1 MFEDTLECHGGI
13 LIIMNKAL
21 AIFELMRLDKPIGI
35 YLLLWPALLALVI
48 STNGDFEY
56 ADLLIVIA
64 GSVLVRSAGCVINDI
79 WDKDLDG
86 GVERTKTRPIPS
98 KKLSISES
106 WAVFAILGVLSL
118 MLLSLT
124 NTNTMYVSIC
134 FGLMIVI
141 YPLTKRFFIGPQIF
155 LGLTFNP
162 TIIVYAMT
170 NELNNP
176 TMIFLYLAI
185 AAKTI
190 AFDSFYGLCDIDDD
204 KKLGINSTPLWWG
217 SKTLLIIAILQFTVI
232 GLLLIVGSKAGLSFA
247 WYIGIILLSGFY
259 FYQHKLASQ
268 KNFLLAF
275 KNNHWASLYL
285 LMLSGFCFLI
295 I

>member
-1 MFEDTLECHGGI
+1 
-13 LIIMNKAL
+13 MNKIM
-21 AIFELMRLDKPIGI
+21 AIIELMRLNKPIGI

-48 STNGDFEY
+48 STNGNFEY
-56 ADLLIVIA
+56 SHLLIVIT
-64 GSVLVRSAGCVINDI
+64 GSILVRSAGCVINDI
-79 WDKDLDG
+79 WDQDLDG
-86 GVERTKTRPIPS
+86 DVERTKKRPIPS

-106 WAVFAILGVLSL
+106 WAVFVALGVLSL

-124 NTNTMYVSIC
+124 NTNTIFISIC
-134 FGLMIVI
+134 FGLMIVL

-176 TMIFLYLAI
+176 TMIFLYFAI

-190 AFDSFYGLCDIDDD
+190 AFDSFYGLCDIEDD
-204 KKLGINSTPLWWG
+204 KKLGIHSTPLWWG
-217 SKTLLIIAILQFTVI
+217 SKTLLVIAILQFTVI
-232 GLLLIVGSKAGLSFA
+232 SLFLIVGLKAELSFA

-259 FYQHKLASQ
+259 FYQHRLASQ
-268 KNFLLAF
+268 KKFLLAF
-275 KNNHWASLYL
+275 KNNHWASFYL
-285 LMLSGFCFLI
+285 LILSVFCFLI

>member
-1 MFEDTLECHGGI
+1 M
-13 LIIMNKAL
+13 L

-35 YLLLWPALLALVI
+35 YLLLWPALLALII
-48 STNGDFEY
+48 STKGNFEY
-56 ADLLIVIA
+56 VDLLIVII
-64 GSVLVRSAGCVINDI
+64 GSILVRSAGCVINDI

-86 GVERTKTRPIPS
+86 GVERTKMRPIPS

-106 WAVFAILGVLSL
+106 WAVFAMLGVLSL

-124 NTNTMYVSIC
+124 NANTIFISIC
-134 FGLMIVI
+134 FGLMIVL

-176 TMIFLYLAI
+176 TMLFLYFAI

-190 AFDSFYGLCDIDDD
+190 AFDTYYGLCDLEDD

-217 SKTLLIIAILQFTVI
+217 TKTLLIIAILQIVVI
-232 GLLLIVGSKAGLSFA
+232 NLLFVVGYKAELSSA
-247 WYIGIILLSGFY
+247 WFIGIILLSGFY
-259 FYQHKLASQ
+259 FYQYNLASQ
-268 KNFLLAF
+268 KKFLMAF

-285 LMLSGFCFLI
+285 LALSVLCFVI

>member
-1 MFEDTLECHGGI
+1 
-13 LIIMNKAL
+13 MNKIM
-21 AIFELMRLDKPIGI
+21 AIIELMRLNKPIGI

-48 STNGDFEY
+48 STNGNFEY
-56 ADLLIVIA
+56 SHLLIVIT
-64 GSVLVRSAGCVINDI
+64 GSILVRSAGCVINDI
-79 WDKDLDG
+79 WDQDLDG
-86 GVERTKTRPIPS
+86 DVERTKTRPIPS

-106 WAVFAILGVLSL
+106 WAVFVALGVLSL

-124 NTNTMYVSIC
+124 NTNTIFISIC
-134 FGLMIVI
+134 FGLMII
-141 YPLTKRFFIGPQIF
+141 LYPLTKRFFIGPQIF

-176 TMIFLYLAI
+176 TMIFLYFAM

-190 AFDSFYGLCDIDDD
+190 AFDSFYGLCDAEDD
-204 KKLGINSTPLWWG
+204 KKLGIHSTPLWWG
-217 SKTLLIIAILQFTVI
+217 SKTLLVIAILQFAVI
-232 GLLLIVGSKAGLSFA
+232 SLFLIVGLKAELSFA

-259 FYQHKLASQ
+259 FYQHQLASQ

-275 KNNHWASLYL
+275 KNNHWA
-285 LMLSGFCFLI
+285 
-295 I
+295 

>member
-1 MFEDTLECHGGI
+1 
-13 LIIMNKAL
+13 MNKAL

-64 GSVLVRSAGCVINDI
+64 GSILVRSAGCVINDI

-176 TMIFLYLAI
+176 TMIFLYFAI

-217 SKTLLIIAILQFTVI
+217 SKTLMIIAILQFTVI

-275 KNNHWASLYL
+275 KNNHWAFLYL

>member
-1 MFEDTLECHGGI
+1 
-13 LIIMNKAL
+13 MNKAL

-64 GSVLVRSAGCVINDI
+64 GSILVRSAGCVINDI

-106 WAVFAILGVLSL
+106 WAVFAVLGVLSL

-247 WYIGIILLSGFY
+247 WYIEPSVT
-259 FYQHKLASQ
+259 
-268 KNFLLAF
+268 
-275 KNNHWASLYL
+275 
-285 LMLSGFCFLI
+285 
-295 I
+295 

>member
-1 MFEDTLECHGGI
+1 
-13 LIIMNKAL
+13 MNKIM
-21 AIFELMRLDKPIGI
+21 AIIELMRFNKPIGI

-48 STNGDFEY
+48 STNGNFEY
-56 ADLLIVIA
+56 SHLLIVIT
-64 GSVLVRSAGCVINDI
+64 GSILVRSAGCVINDI
-79 WDKDLDG
+79 WDQDLDG
-86 GVERTKTRPIPS
+86 DVERTKTRPIPS

-106 WAVFAILGVLSL
+106 WAVFVALGVFSL

-124 NTNTMYVSIC
+124 NTNTIFISIC
-134 FGLMIVI
+134 FGLMII
-141 YPLTKRFFIGPQIF
+141 LYPLTKRFFIGPQIF

-176 TMIFLYLAI
+176 TMIFLYFAI

-190 AFDSFYGLCDIDDD
+190 AFDSFYGLCDVEDD
-204 KKLGINSTPLWWG
+204 KKLGIHSTPLWWG
-217 SKTLLIIAILQFTVI
+217 SKTLLVIAILQFAVI
-232 GLLLIVGSKAGLSFA
+232 SLFLIVGLKAELSFA

-259 FYQHKLASQ
+259 FYQHQLASQ

-285 LMLSGFCFLI
+285 LILSVFCFLI

>member
-1 MFEDTLECHGGI
+1 
-13 LIIMNKAL
+13 MNKML

-48 STNGDFEY
+48 STKGNFEY
-56 ADLLIVIA
+56 VDLLIVII
-64 GSVLVRSAGCVINDI
+64 GSILVRSAGCVINDI

-86 GVERTKTRPIPS
+86 GVERTKMRPIPS

-106 WAVFAILGVLSL
+106 WAVFAMLGVLSL

-124 NTNTMYVSIC
+124 NANTIFISIC
-134 FGLMIVI
+134 FGLMIVL

-176 TMIFLYLAI
+176 TMLFLYFAI

-190 AFDSFYGLCDIDDD
+190 AFDTYYGLCDLEDD

-217 SKTLLIIAILQFTVI
+217 TKTLLIIAILQIVVI
-232 GLLLIVGSKAGLSFA
+232 NLLFVVG
-247 WYIGIILLSGFY
+247 
-259 FYQHKLASQ
+259 
-268 KNFLLAF
+268 
-275 KNNHWASLYL
+275 
-285 LMLSGFCFLI
+285 
-295 I
+295 

>member
-1 MFEDTLECHGGI
+1 
-13 LIIMNKAL
+13 MNKAL

-48 STNGDFEY
+48 STNGDFKY
-56 ADLLIVIA
+56 ADLLIVIT
-64 GSVLVRSAGCVINDI
+64 GSILVRSAGCVINDI

-98 KKLSISES
+98 KKLSTSES
-106 WAVFAILGVLSL
+106 WTVFAILGVLSL

-124 NTNTMYVSIC
+124 NTNTIYVSIC

-176 TMIFLYLAI
+176 TMIFLYFAI

-190 AFDSFYGLCDIDDD
+190 AFDSFYGLCDIEDD

-217 SKTLLIIAILQFTVI
+217 SKTLSIIAILQFAVI
-232 GLLLIVGSKAGLSFA
+232 SLLLIVGLKAELSSA
-247 WYIGIILLSGFY
+247 WYIGIILLGGFY
-259 FYQHKLASQ
+259 FYQHRLASQ

-275 KNNHWASLYL
+275 KNNNWASLYL
-285 LMLSGFCFLI
+285 LILSGFCFLI

>member
-1 MFEDTLECHGGI
+1 
-13 LIIMNKAL
+13 MNKIM
-21 AIFELMRLDKPIGI
+21 AIIELMRLNKPIGI

-48 STNGDFEY
+48 STNGNFEY
-56 ADLLIVIA
+56 SHLLIVIT
-64 GSVLVRSAGCVINDI
+64 GSILVRSAGCVINDI
-79 WDKDLDG
+79 WDQDLDG

-106 WAVFAILGVLSL
+106 WAVFVALGVFSL

-124 NTNTMYVSIC
+124 NTNTIFISIC
-134 FGLMIVI
+134 FGLMII
-141 YPLTKRFFIGPQIF
+141 LYPLTKRFFIGPQIF

-176 TMIFLYLAI
+176 TMIFLYFAI

-190 AFDSFYGLCDIDDD
+190 AFDSFYGLCDVEDD
-204 KKLGINSTPLWWG
+204 KKLGIHSTPLWWG
-217 SKTLLIIAILQFTVI
+217 SKTLLVIAILQFAVI
-232 GLLLIVGSKAGLSFA
+232 SLFLIVGLKAELSFA

-259 FYQHKLASQ
+259 FYQHQLASQ

-285 LMLSGFCFLI
+285 LILSVFCFLI

>member
-1 MFEDTLECHGGI
+1 
-13 LIIMNKAL
+13 
-21 AIFELMRLDKPIGI
+21 MRLNKPIGI

-48 STNGDFEY
+48 STNGNFEY
-56 ADLLIVIA
+56 SHLLIVIT
-64 GSVLVRSAGCVINDI
+64 GSILVRSAGCVINDI
-79 WDKDLDG
+79 WDQDLDG
-86 GVERTKTRPIPS
+86 DVERTKTRPIPS

-106 WAVFAILGVLSL
+106 WAVFVALGVLSL

-124 NTNTMYVSIC
+124 NTNTIFISIC
-134 FGLMIVI
+134 FGLMII
-141 YPLTKRFFIGPQIF
+141 LYPLTKRFFIGPQIF

-176 TMIFLYLAI
+176 TMIFLYFAI

-190 AFDSFYGLCDIDDD
+190 AFDSFYGLCDVEDD
-204 KKLGINSTPLWWG
+204 KKLGIHSTPLWWG
-217 SKTLLIIAILQFTVI
+217 SKTLLVIAILQFAVI
-232 GLLLIVGSKAGLSFA
+232 SLFLIVGLKAELSFA

-259 FYQHKLASQ
+259 FYQHQLASQ

-285 LMLSGFCFLI
+285 LILSVFCFLI

>member
-1 MFEDTLECHGGI
+1 
-13 LIIMNKAL
+13 MNKML

-48 STNGDFEY
+48 STKGNFEY
-56 ADLLIVIA
+56 VDLLIVII
-64 GSVLVRSAGCVINDI
+64 GSILVRSAGCVINDI

-86 GVERTKTRPIPS
+86 GVERTKMRPIPS
-98 KKLSISES
+98 KKLSIYES

-124 NTNTMYVSIC
+124 NANTIFISIC
-134 FGLMIVI
+134 FGLMIVL

-176 TMIFLYLAI
+176 TMLFLYFAI

-190 AFDSFYGLCDIDDD
+190 AFDTYYGLCDLEDD

-217 SKTLLIIAILQFTVI
+217 TKTLLIIAILQIVVI
-232 GLLLIVGSKAGLSFA
+232 NLLFVVGYKAELSSA
-247 WYIGIILLSGFY
+247 WFIGIILLSGFY
-259 FYQHKLASQ
+259 FYQYNLASQ
-268 KNFLLAF
+268 KKFLMAF

-285 LMLSGFCFLI
+285 LALSVLCFVI

>member
-1 MFEDTLECHGGI
+1 
-13 LIIMNKAL
+13 MNKML

-35 YLLLWPALLALVI
+35 YLLLWPALLALII
-48 STNGDFEY
+48 STKGNFEY
-56 ADLLIVIA
+56 VDLLIVII
-64 GSVLVRSAGCVINDI
+64 GSILVRSTGCVINDI

-86 GVERTKTRPIPS
+86 GVERTKMRPIPS

-106 WAVFAILGVLSL
+106 WAVFAMLGVLSL

-124 NTNTMYVSIC
+124 NANTIFISFC
-134 FGLMIVI
+134 FGLMIVL

-170 NELNNP
+170 NELNNS
-176 TMIFLYLAI
+176 TMLFLYFAI

-190 AFDSFYGLCDIDDD
+190 AFDTYYGLCDLEDD

-217 SKTLLIIAILQFTVI
+217 TKTLLIIAILQIVVI
-232 GLLLIVGSKAGLSFA
+232 NLLFVVGYKAELSSA
-247 WYIGIILLSGFY
+247 WFIGIILLSGFY
-259 FYQHKLASQ
+259 FYQYNLALQ
-268 KNFLLAF
+268 KKFLMAF

-285 LMLSGFCFLI
+285 LALSVLCFVI

>member
-1 MFEDTLECHGGI
+1 
-13 LIIMNKAL
+13 
-21 AIFELMRLDKPIGI
+21 MRLNKPIGI

-48 STNGDFEY
+48 STNGDFMY
-56 ADLLIVIA
+56 SHLLIIII
-64 GSVLVRSAGCVINDI
+64 GSILVRSAGCVINDI

-86 GVERTKTRPIPS
+86 GVKRTKTRPIPS

-106 WAVFAILGVLSL
+106 WAVFVALGALSL
-118 MLLSLT
+118 VLLSLT
-124 NTNTMYVSIC
+124 NTNTIFISIC
-134 FGLMIVI
+134 FGFMIVL

-162 TIIVYAMT
+162 TIIVYAIT

-176 TMIFLYLAI
+176 TMVFLYLAV

-190 AFDSFYGLCDIDDD
+190 AFDSFYGLCDIEDD
-204 KKLGINSTPLWWG
+204 KKLGIHSTPLWWG
-217 SKTLLIIAILQFTVI
+217 SKTLLIIAILQFAVI
-232 GLLLIVGSKAGLSFA
+232 SFLMVVGFKAELSSA
-247 WYIGIILLSGFY
+247 WYIGIILLSSFY
-259 FYQHKLASQ
+259 FYQNRLASQ

-285 LMLSGFCFLI
+285 LFLSVFCFLI

>member
-1 MFEDTLECHGGI
+1 
-13 LIIMNKAL
+13 MNKIM
-21 AIFELMRLDKPIGI
+21 AIIELMRLNKPIGI

-48 STNGDFEY
+48 STNGNFEY
-56 ADLLIVIA
+56 SHLLIVIT
-64 GSVLVRSAGCVINDI
+64 GSILVRSAGCVINDI
-79 WDKDLDG
+79 WDQDLDG
-86 GVERTKTRPIPS
+86 DVERTKTRPIPS

-106 WAVFAILGVLSL
+106 WAVFVALGVLSL

-124 NTNTMYVSIC
+124 NTNTIFISIC
-134 FGLMIVI
+134 FGLMII
-141 YPLTKRFFIGPQIF
+141 LYPLTKRFFIGPQIF

-176 TMIFLYLAI
+176 TMIFLYFAI

-190 AFDSFYGLCDIDDD
+190 AFDSFYGLCDVEDD
-204 KKLGINSTPLWWG
+204 KKLGIHSTPLWWG
-217 SKTLLIIAILQFTVI
+217 SKTLLVIAVLQFAVI
-232 GLLLIVGSKAGLSFA
+232 SLFLIVGFKAELSFD

-259 FYQHKLASQ
+259 FYQHQLASQ

-285 LMLSGFCFLI
+285 LILSVFCFLI

>member
-1 MFEDTLECHGGI
+1 V
-13 LIIMNKAL
+13 NKLL
-21 AIFELMRLDKPIGI
+21 AIFELMRLNKPIGI

-48 STNGDFEY
+48 STNGNFMY
-56 ADLLIVIA
+56 SHLLIIII
-64 GSVLVRSAGCVINDI
+64 GSILVRSAGCVINDI

-86 GVERTKTRPIPS
+86 GVKRTKTRPLPS

-106 WAVFAILGVLSL
+106 WAVFIALSVLSL

-124 NTNTMYVSIC
+124 NKNTILISIC
-134 FGLMIVI
+134 FGLMIVL

-190 AFDSFYGLCDIDDD
+190 AFDSFYGLCDIEDD
-204 KKLGINSTPLWWG
+204 KKLGIHSTPLWWG
-217 SKTLLIIAILQFTVI
+217 SKTLLVIAILQFSVI
-232 GLLLIVGSKAGLSFA
+232 SLFLIVGLKAELSFA
-247 WYIGIILLSGFY
+247 WYIGILLLSGFY
-259 FYQHKLASQ
+259 FYQHRLASQ

-285 LMLSGFCFLI
+285 LILSIFCFLI

>member
-1 MFEDTLECHGGI
+1 
-13 LIIMNKAL
+13 MNKAL

-56 ADLLIVIA
+56 ADLLIVIT
-64 GSVLVRSAGCVINDI
+64 GSILVRSAGCVINDI

-98 KKLSISES
+98 KKLSTSES
-106 WAVFAILGVLSL
+106 WTVFAILGVLSL

-124 NTNTMYVSIC
+124 NTNTIYVSIC

-176 TMIFLYLAI
+176 TMIFLYFAI

-190 AFDSFYGLCDIDDD
+190 AFDSFYGLCDIEDD

-217 SKTLLIIAILQFTVI
+217 SKTLSIIAILQFAVI
-232 GLLLIVGSKAGLSFA
+232 SLLLIVGLKAELSSA
-247 WYIGIILLSGFY
+247 WYIGIILLGGFY
-259 FYQHKLASQ
+259 FYQHRLASQ

-275 KNNHWASLYL
+275 KNNNWASLYL
-285 LMLSGFCFLI
+285 LILSGFCFLI

>member
-1 MFEDTLECHGGI
+1 
-13 LIIMNKAL
+13 MNKAL

-56 ADLLIVIA
+56 ADLLIVIT
-64 GSVLVRSAGCVINDI
+64 GSILVRSAGCVINDI
-79 WDKDLDG
+79 WDKDLDV

-98 KKLSISES
+98 KKLSTSES
-106 WAVFAILGVLSL
+106 WTVFAILGVLSL

-124 NTNTMYVSIC
+124 NTNTIYVSIC

-176 TMIFLYLAI
+176 TMIFLYFAI

-190 AFDSFYGLCDIDDD
+190 AFDSFYGLCDIEDD

-217 SKTLLIIAILQFTVI
+217 SKTLSIIAILQFAVI
-232 GLLLIVGSKAGLSFA
+232 SLLLIVGLKAELSSA
-247 WYIGIILLSGFY
+247 WYIGIILLGGFY
-259 FYQHKLASQ
+259 FYQHRLASQ

-275 KNNHWASLYL
+275 KNNNWASLYL
-285 LMLSGFCFLI
+285 LILSGFCFLI

>member
-1 MFEDTLECHGGI
+1 
-13 LIIMNKAL
+13 MNKIV
-21 AIFELMRLDKPIGI
+21 AISELMRLDKPIGI

-48 STNGDFEY
+48 SSGGNFEY
-56 ADLLIVIA
+56 ADLLIIII
-64 GSVLVRSAGCVINDI
+64 GSILVRSAGCVINDI

-106 WAVFAILGVLSL
+106 WSVFTALGFFTLI
-118 MLLSLT
+118 LLSFT
-124 NTNTMYVSIC
+124 NLNTIFVSIF
-134 FGLMIVI
+134 FGLLIVL
-141 YPLTKRFFIGPQIF
+141 YPLTKRFFVGPQIF

-170 NELNNP
+170 NELGNP
-176 TMIFLYLAI
+176 TMMYLYFAI

-190 AFDSFYGLCDIDDD
+190 AFDSFYGLCDIEDD

-217 SKTLLIIAILQFTVI
+217 SKTLSIIAILQFAVI
-232 GLLLIVGSKAGLSFA
+232 SLLLIVGLKAELSSA

-259 FYQHKLASQ
+259 FYQHQLASQ

-285 LMLSGFCFLI
+285 LTLSVFCFLI

>member
-1 MFEDTLECHGGI
+1 
-13 LIIMNKAL
+13 MNKML

-35 YLLLWPALLALVI
+35 YLLLWPALLALII
-48 STNGDFEY
+48 STKGNFEY
-56 ADLLIVIA
+56 VDLLIVII
-64 GSVLVRSAGCVINDI
+64 GSILVRSAGCVINDI

-86 GVERTKTRPIPS
+86 GVERTKMRPIPS

-106 WAVFAILGVLSL
+106 WAVFAMLGVLSL

-124 NTNTMYVSIC
+124 NANTIFTSFC
-134 FGLMIVI
+134 FGLMIVL

-176 TMIFLYLAI
+176 TMLFLYFAI

-190 AFDSFYGLCDIDDD
+190 AFDTYYGLCDLEDD

-217 SKTLLIIAILQFTVI
+217 TKTLLIIAILQIVVI
-232 GLLLIVGSKAGLSFA
+232 NLLFVVGYKAELSSA
-247 WYIGIILLSGFY
+247 WFIGIILLSGFY
-259 FYQHKLASQ
+259 FYQYNLALQ
-268 KNFLLAF
+268 KKFLMAF

-285 LMLSGFCFLI
+285 LALSVLCFVI

>member
-1 MFEDTLECHGGI
+1 
-13 LIIMNKAL
+13 
-21 AIFELMRLDKPIGI
+21 MR
-35 YLLLWPALLALVI
+35 
-48 STNGDFEY
+48 ST
-56 ADLLIVIA
+56 
-64 GSVLVRSAGCVINDI
+64 GCVINDI

-86 GVERTKTRPIPS
+86 GVERTKMRPIPS

-106 WAVFAILGVLSL
+106 WAVFAMLGVLSL

-124 NTNTMYVSIC
+124 NANTIFISFC
-134 FGLMIVI
+134 FGLMIVL

-176 TMIFLYLAI
+176 TMLFLYFAI

-190 AFDSFYGLCDIDDD
+190 AFDTYYGLCDLEDD

-217 SKTLLIIAILQFTVI
+217 TKTLLIIAILQIVVI
-232 GLLLIVGSKAGLSFA
+232 NLLFVVGYKAELSSA
-247 WYIGIILLSGFY
+247 WFIGIILLSGFY
-259 FYQHKLASQ
+259 FYQYNLC
-268 KNFLLAF
+268 LLYTSDA
-275 KNNHWASLYL
+275 ADE
-285 LMLSGFCFLI
+285 
-295 I
+295 

>member
-1 MFEDTLECHGGI
+1 
-13 LIIMNKAL
+13 MNKTL

-48 STNGDFEY
+48 SSNGNFEY
-56 ADLLIVIA
+56 VDLIIVII
-64 GSVLVRSAGCVINDI
+64 GSILVRSAGCVINDI

-106 WAVFAILGVLSL
+106 WVVFAVLGILSL

-124 NTNTMYVSIC
+124 NANTILISIC
-134 FGLMIVI
+134 FGLMIVV

-185 AAKTI
+185 AAKII
-190 AFDSFYGLCDIDDD
+190 AFDSFYGLCDMEDD

-217 SKTLLIIAILQFTVI
+217 SKTLLIIAILQFAVI
-232 GLLLIVGSKAGLSFA
+232 SFLMVVGLKAELSFA
-247 WYIGIILLSGFY
+247 WYIGMILLSGFY
-259 FYQHKLASQ
+259 FYQHQLASQ

-275 KNNHWASLYL
+275 KNNNWASLYL
-285 LMLSGFCFLI
+285 LILSGFCFLI

>member
-1 MFEDTLECHGGI
+1 
-13 LIIMNKAL
+13 MNKML

-48 STNGDFEY
+48 STKGNFEY
-56 ADLLIVIA
+56 VDLLIVII
-64 GSVLVRSAGCVINDI
+64 GSILVRSAGCVINDI

-86 GVERTKTRPIPS
+86 GVERTKMRPIPS

-106 WAVFAILGVLSL
+106 WAVFAMLGVLSL

-124 NTNTMYVSIC
+124 NANTIFISFC
-134 FGLMIVI
+134 FGLMIVL

-170 NELNNP
+170 NELNNS
-176 TMIFLYLAI
+176 TMLFLYFAI

-190 AFDSFYGLCDIDDD
+190 AFDTYYGLCDLEDD

-217 SKTLLIIAILQFTVI
+217 TKTLLIIAILQIVVI
-232 GLLLIVGSKAGLSFA
+232 NLLFVVGYKAELSSA
-247 WYIGIILLSGFY
+247 WFIGIILLSGFY
-259 FYQHKLASQ
+259 FYQYNLASQ
-268 KNFLLAF
+268 KKFLMAF

-285 LMLSGFCFLI
+285 LALSVLCFVI

>member
-1 MFEDTLECHGGI
+1 
-13 LIIMNKAL
+13 MNKML

-48 STNGDFEY
+48 STKGNFEY
-56 ADLLIVIA
+56 VDLLIVII
-64 GSVLVRSAGCVINDI
+64 GSILVRSAGCVINDI

-86 GVERTKTRPIPS
+86 GVERTKMRPIPS

-106 WAVFAILGVLSL
+106 WAVFVMLGVLSL

-124 NTNTMYVSIC
+124 NVNTIFISFC
-134 FGLMIVI
+134 FGLMIVL

-176 TMIFLYLAI
+176 TMLFLYFAI

-190 AFDSFYGLCDIDDD
+190 AFDTYYGLCDLEDD

-217 SKTLLIIAILQFTVI
+217 TKTLLIIAILQIVVI
-232 GLLLIVGSKAGLSFA
+232 NLLFVVGYKAELSSA
-247 WYIGIILLSGFY
+247 WFIGIILLSGFY
-259 FYQHKLASQ
+259 FYQYNLASQ
-268 KNFLLAF
+268 KKFLMAF

-285 LMLSGFCFLI
+285 LALSVLCFVI

>member
-1 MFEDTLECHGGI
+1 
-13 LIIMNKAL
+13 MNKIM
-21 AIFELMRLDKPIGI
+21 AIIELMRLNKPIGI

-48 STNGDFEY
+48 STNGNFEY
-56 ADLLIVIA
+56 SHLLIVIA
-64 GSVLVRSAGCVINDI
+64 GSILVRSAGCVINDI
-79 WDKDLDG
+79 WDQDLDG
-86 GVERTKTRPIPS
+86 DVERTKTRPIPS

-106 WAVFAILGVLSL
+106 WAVFVALGVLSL

-124 NTNTMYVSIC
+124 NTNTIFISIC
-134 FGLMIVI
+134 FGLMII
-141 YPLTKRFFIGPQIF
+141 LYPLTKRFFIGPQIF

-176 TMIFLYLAI
+176 TMIFLYFAI

-190 AFDSFYGLCDIDDD
+190 AFDSFYGLCDVEDD
-204 KKLGINSTPLWWG
+204 KKLGIHSTPLWWG
-217 SKTLLIIAILQFTVI
+217 SKTLLVIAILQFAVI
-232 GLLLIVGSKAGLSFA
+232 SLFLIVGLKAELSFA

-259 FYQHKLASQ
+259 FYQHQLASQ

-285 LMLSGFCFLI
+285 LILSVFCFLI

>member
-1 MFEDTLECHGGI
+1 
-13 LIIMNKAL
+13 MNKRI
-21 AIFELMRLDKPIGI
+21 AIIELMRLDKPIGI

-48 STNGDFEY
+48 STNGNFEY
-56 ADLLIVIA
+56 SHLLIVIT
-64 GSVLVRSAGCVINDI
+64 GSILVRSAGCVINDI
-79 WDKDLDG
+79 WDQDLDG
-86 GVERTKTRPIPS
+86 DVERTKTRPIPS

-106 WAVFAILGVLSL
+106 WAVFVALGVLSL

-124 NTNTMYVSIC
+124 NTNTIFISIC
-134 FGLMIVI
+134 FGLMIVL

-176 TMIFLYLAI
+176 TMIFLYFAI

-190 AFDSFYGLCDIDDD
+190 AFDSFYGLCDIEDD
-204 KKLGINSTPLWWG
+204 KKLDIHSTPPGRG
-217 SKTLLIIAILQFTVI
+217 SKTLLVIAILQFTVI
-232 GLLLIVGSKAGLSFA
+232 SLFLIVGLKAELSFA

-259 FYQHKLASQ
+259 FYQHRLASQ
-268 KNFLLAF
+268 KKFLLAF
-275 KNNHWASLYL
+275 KNNHWASFYL
-285 LMLSGFCFLI
+285 LILSVFCFLI